1 MRRFKGLFRINE
13 RSGYASGHCLAR
25 RMIDRHYTA
34 RVIVC
39 VCGIPLGLD
48 KKWIS
53 VDMMRMRM
61 FVCLFVAYF
70 LFLGFVSCVC
80 FCYYFLGEMI
90 MLKVVMGCDDD
101 RVVMIADPDE

>member
-1 MRRFKGLFRINE
+1 MRRFKGLFRISE

-39 VCGIPLGLD
+39 VCGIPLGSD

-61 FVCLFVAYF
+61 FVCLWLTFFFGV
-70 LFLGFVSCVC
+70 LFLVFV
-80 FCYYFLGEMI
+80 FIIIFLGEMI

>member
-39 VCGIPLGLD
+39 VCDIPLGLD
-48 KKWIS
+48 KKWIF
-53 VDMMRMRM
+53 VDMMRM

-70 LFLGFVSCVC
+70 LFWGFVSCV
-80 FCYYFLGEMI
+80 CYYFLGEMI

>member
-1 MRRFKGLFRINE
+1 MFRISE

-39 VCGIPLGLD
+39 VCDIPLGLD

-53 VDMMRMRM
+53 VDMMRM
-61 FVCLFVAYF
+61 FVCLWLTFFFWV
-70 LFLGFVSCVC
+70 LFLVFVFVII
-80 FCYYFLGEMI
+80 FLGEMI

>member
-1 MRRFKGLFRINE
+1 M
-13 RSGYASGHCLAR
+13 
-25 RMIDRHYTA
+25 
-34 RVIVC
+34 
-39 VCGIPLGLD
+39 
-48 KKWIS
+48 
-53 VDMMRMRM
+53 
-61 FVCLFVAYF
+61 AYF